1 MLQNYH
7 RRARGGL
14 SLLCQTRWPTSPP
27 APAGDRPNKLFS
39 RGAGVE
45 ERPRVSCGEKIHTTC
60 SSIKRPE
67 RREAMYQPAASMPG
81 GRGKGFFS
89 SGDDGSTQC
98 GSAVD
103 AQSTTPTKPPPAPPP
118 GAPPP
123 HPSEAL
129 CEARYHRICCAS
141 PSFLAPGFKGAGV
154 RASARR
160 KRRVCLALPPGAV
173 STVTFQRR
181 ETLRT

>member
-27 APAGDRPNKLFS
+27 APAGERPNKLFS

-81 GRGKGFFS
+81 GRGKGIFFP

-103 AQSTTPTKPPPAPPP
+103 AQSTTPTKPPLRRLLVLLLHILQKPFVKRGITGSAARHRPCWRQASKEPA
-118 GAPPP
+118 
-123 HPSEAL
+123 
-129 CEARYHRICCAS
+129 
-141 PSFLAPGFKGAGV
+141 
-154 RASARR
+154 
-160 KRRVCLALPPGAV
+160 
-173 STVTFQRR
+173 
-181 ETLRT
+181 

>member
-1 MLQNYH
+1 MLQIYH

-27 APAGDRPNKLFS
+27 APAGHRPNKLFS

-67 RREAMYQPAASMPG
+67 RREAMYHPPRRCQVGVGRDFFRAAMTDRTP
-81 GRGKGFFS
+81 
-89 SGDDGSTQC
+89 C

-103 AQSTTPTKPPPAPPP
+103 AQSTTPTEPPLRRLLVLLLHILQKGFVKRAITGSAARHRPPWRQASKEPA
-118 GAPPP
+118 
-123 HPSEAL
+123 
-129 CEARYHRICCAS
+129 
-141 PSFLAPGFKGAGV
+141 
-154 RASARR
+154 
-160 KRRVCLALPPGAV
+160 
-173 STVTFQRR
+173 
-181 ETLRT
+181 

>member
-81 GRGKGFFS
+81 GRGKGFFFFERRRRIDAVRF
-89 SGDDGSTQC
+89 GVDDPNR
-98 GSAVD
+98 A
-103 AQSTTPTKPPPAPPP
+103 APAPPP

-141 PSFLAPGFKGAGV
+141 PSLLAPGFKGASV
-154 RASARR
+154 RASPRR
-160 KRRVCLALPPGAV
+160 KRRVCLALPPEP
-173 STVTFQRR
+173 FPP
-181 ETLRT
+181 

>member
-27 APAGDRPNKLFS
+27 APAGHRPNKLFS
-39 RGAGVE
+39 RGTGVE

-67 RREAMYQPAASMPG
+67 RREAMYHPPRRCQVGVGRDFFRAAMTD
-81 GRGKGFFS
+81 R
-89 SGDDGSTQC
+89 TQC

-103 AQSTTPTKPPPAPPP
+103 AQSTTPTKPPLA
-118 GAPPP
+118 GARLQR
-123 HPSEAL
+123 SQRE
-129 CEARYHRICCAS
+129 
-141 PSFLAPGFKGAGV
+141 SFC
-154 RASARR
+154 SA
-160 KRRVCLALPPGAV
+160 KRRVCLALPRSCFHRDVGEA
-173 STVTFQRR
+173 
-181 ETLRT
+181 

>member
-67 RREAMYQPAASMPG
+67 RREAMYNPPRRCQVGVGRGFFFERRRRIDAVRFG
-81 GRGKGFFS
+81 GRRPV
-89 SGDDGSTQC
+89 DDPNQ
-98 GSAVD
+98 A
-103 AQSTTPTKPPPAPPP
+103 AAAPPP
-118 GAPPP
+118 GAPPL
-123 HPSEAL
+123 HPSEAH
-129 CEARYHRICCAS
+129 CEARYRRICCAS
-141 PSFLAPGFKGAGV
+141 PSLLAPGFKGASV
-154 RASARR
+154 RASPRR
-160 KRRVCLALPPGAV
+160 NDEFVSLSPPSRFHRDVPEA
-173 STVTFQRR
+173 
-181 ETLRT
+181 